1 MLLMF
6 DALPSAKQNVIF
18 IKLENLKTECR
29 FKFEDI
35 IIQWKKIIND
45 KYP

>member
-1 MLLMF
+1 MF